1 MNTYIEGITKHG
13 YKFVITCVN
22 EGKEI
27 VYASL
32 TLGKTKADPAQ
43 VIALKPNKDEID
55 RIAKELS
62 TKGYIPHHSSITA
75 FA

>member
-13 YKFVITCVN
+13 YKFVITCMN
-22 EGKEI
+22 EGKDI

-32 TLGKTKADPAQ
+32 TLGRTRDDPAQ
-43 VIALKPNKDEID
+43 VIELKPNKDEID